1 MSGLI
6 SIREVERPTRFLSH
20 SPAPSTASSHAQ
32 SGRLLFPPPQLLPLP
47 SPKAPDT
54 SDSGLRSLPRVE
66 TQSGCFPWGSLPA
79 CLLTECGRGSGMP
92 CRVGG
97 VALGSGHLGHVAG
110 AARRPQSWQGST
122 PRHRALVRPLARRSG
137 CGPGQGYKEAS
148 VDGDACRARSPPG
161 PGGCLRSEGGGPGG
175 TWEKAGG
182 DTDLRFGC
190 QLGQITSSPGPSISS
205 PVNGIFLKKNTFY

>member
-66 TQSGCFPWGSLPA
+66 TQSGCFPWGSIPA

-122 PRHRALVRPLARRSG
+122 PRHRALVRPPGSALRVWPWAGLQRGLCGWRCVQGTEPTWARRV
-137 CGPGQGYKEAS
+137 PE
-148 VDGDACRARSPPG
+148 
-161 PGGCLRSEGGGPGG
+161 E
-175 TWEKAGG
+175 
-182 DTDLRFGC
+182 
-190 QLGQITSSPGPSISS
+190 
-205 PVNGIFLKKNTFY
+205 